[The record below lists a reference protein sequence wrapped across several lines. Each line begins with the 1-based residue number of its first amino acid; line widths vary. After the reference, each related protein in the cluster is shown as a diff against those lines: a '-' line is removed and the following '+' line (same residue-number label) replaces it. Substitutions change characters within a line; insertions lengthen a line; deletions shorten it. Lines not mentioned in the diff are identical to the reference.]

1 MKNPLR
7 SVANY
12 FTSAQEELR
21 KVSWPSK
28 QDTTRYSALV
38 IGVSVAVAAFFGVLD
53 LGLNKLV
60 DATIASRAAPIEAP
74 AQPDIQLTPVSVSST
89 GGEATI
95 APTTPSTP
103 PTP

>member
-7 SVANY
+7 PVIAY

-28 QDTTRYSALV
+28 QDTIRYSALV

-74 AQPDIQLTPVSVSST
+74 VQPDIQLTPVSVSST
-89 GGEATI
+89 GGDASI
-95 APTTPSTP
+95 VPSAPTP
-103 PTP
+103 